1 MKITETDLFF
11 NKGFV
16 EGMKSERKKIIE
28 EIEKLEKMDIYFNK
42 EQALKVLVLVKGLIN
57 GEYDINKIKKQ
68 ELLNSLGEIR

>member
-1 MKITETDLFF
+1 MEEAEEF
-11 NKGFV
+11 GR
-16 EGMKSERKKIIE
+16 KSQKQKIIE

-68 ELLNSLGEIR
+68 ELLNSLGEKEQ